1 MASQRL
7 LETFNRLAESGKT
20 GIIPFITVGHPN
32 VETTL
37 EMAPALAEAGADV
50 IELGV
55 PFSDPLAD
63 GATIQRASFHALQQ
77 GVTLRRCLEVCR
89 TLRESGLNTPLV
101 FMGYYNQFLALGL
114 DTFGKEGQKAGLDG
128 VIVPDLPPEEAGP
141 LMEACGPR
149 GIDVI
154 SLLAPTST
162 DERIAAACAIAG
174 GFIYCVS
181 LAGVTGARGQLSEGG
196 RQLVQ
201 RVRAHTKLPV
211 AVGFGLSKREHIEEV
226 GTYAD
231 AAIVGSALVDV
242 IESAP
247 PGGAAVS
254 AATFLQ
260 ELQGLQEQQGRT
272 QPVGRGPA

>member
-7 LETFNRLAESGKT
+7 HQTFIRLAESGKT
-20 GIIPFITVGHPN
+20 GIIPFITVGYPD

-77 GVTLRRCLEVCR
+77 GVTLKRCLEVCR
-89 TLRESGLNTPLV
+89 TLRDSGLNTPLV
-101 FMGYYNQFLALGL
+101 FMGYYNQLLAFRL
-114 DTFGKEGQKAGLDG
+114 DTFAREGQKAGLDG
-128 VIVPDLPPEEAGP
+128 VIVPDLPPEESGP

-162 DERIAAACAIAG
+162 DERIAAACATAG

-181 LAGVTGARGQLSEGG
+181 LVGVTGARAQLSDEG

-211 AVGFGLSKREHIEEV
+211 AVGFGLSRREHVEEV
-226 GTYAD
+226 GTYAN
-231 AAIVGSALVDV
+231 AAIVASALVDV

-247 PGGAAVS
+247 PGGTASS
-254 AATFLQ
+254 AAAFLQ
-260 ELQGLQEQQGRT
+260 ELQGST

>member
-7 LETFNRLAESGKT
+7 LKTFNRLAESGKT
-20 GIIPFITVGHPN
+20 GIIPFVTVGYPD

-37 EMAPALAEAGADV
+37 EMVPALAKAGADV

-63 GATIQRASFHALQQ
+63 GATIQKASFQALRQ
-77 GVTLRRCLEVCR
+77 GVTLKRCLEVCR
-89 TLRESGLNTPLV
+89 TLREGGLAIPLV
-101 FMGYYNQFLALGL
+101 FMGYYNQLLAMGL
-114 DTFGKEGQKAGLDG
+114 DTFAREGQETGLDG
-128 VIVPDLPPEEAGP
+128 VIVPDIPPEESGP

-181 LAGVTGARGQLSEGG
+181 LAGVTGARRQLSEGG

-231 AAIVGSALVDV
+231 AAIIGSALVDI
-242 IESAP
+242 IERAP
-247 PGGAAVS
+247 PGGKAAR

-260 ELQGLQEQQGRT
+260 ELQGRT
-272 QPVGRGPA
+272 QPVERGSA

>member
-7 LETFNRLAESGKT
+7 QETFNRLAGSGKI
-20 GIIPFITVGHPN
+20 GIIPFITVGYPD

-37 EMAPALAEAGADV
+37 EMVPALAESGADV

-63 GATIQRASFHALQQ
+63 GATNQKASLHALQQ
-77 GVTLRRCLEVCR
+77 GVTLKRCLEVCR
-89 TLRESGLNTPLV
+89 TLRENGLTTPLV
-101 FMGYYNQFLALGL
+101 FMGYYNQLLAMGL
-114 DTFGKEGQKAGLDG
+114 DAFADEGQKAGLDG
-128 VIVPDLPPEEAGP
+128 VIVVDLPPEESEP
-141 LMEACGPR
+141 LTKVCSPR

-162 DERIAAACAIAG
+162 DERIAAACATAG

-181 LAGVTGARGQLSEGG
+181 LAGVTGARGQLSDAG
-196 RQLVQ
+196 RQLVR
-201 RVRAHTKLPV
+201 RVRLHTKLPL

-231 AAIVGSALVDV
+231 AAIVGSALVNV

-247 PGGAAVS
+247 PGEAAAS
-254 AATFLQ
+254 AGRFLQ
-260 ELQGLQEQQGRT
+260 ELQGVS
-272 QPVGRGPA
+272 QPVGRGTT